1 MGSESRVSCSII
13 NWVVNHVFHVVLI
26 TDHNPKEVVC
36 TFRFVYLVMISSKQ
50 IVNKCGIMIVKEY
63 GMYMI
68 VILCYFVKHS
78 IYLNIYDI
86 EKCNQFM

>member
-1 MGSESRVSCSII
+1 MCLRIQTHI
-13 NWVVNHVFHVVLI
+13 WYTNWVVNHVFHVVLI